1 MARPADYQPLYLSD
15 LHEAVARE
23 RAAEFVSEDSNPF
36 AWVGLAAEY
45 ALVSSINAAK
55 LVRAQLSP
63 SLDHDL
69 DLFNVAGPL
78 DSVLRVEVKTR
89 VASAGWTDPGRF
101 KWIAV
106 PTHDGREPIKNVDVV
121 LFCWW
126 SADNPRQLWLL
137 GRLLGPKE
145 FKHRATF
152 YAEGEVTPRGGPAPA
167 GGTYVL
173 DVMDL
178 RPVPRGLVRTWRSA

>member
-15 LHEAVARE
+15 LHEATARE
-23 RAAEFVSEDSNPF
+23 RAAEFVSADSNPF

-45 ALVSSINAAK
+45 ALVTSINAAGK
-55 LVRAQLSP
+55 VRAQLSTD
-63 SLDHDL
+63 LAHDL
-69 DLFNVAGPL
+69 DLFGPAQQKR
-78 DSVLRVEVKTR
+78 LRVEVKTR
-89 VASAGWTDPGRF
+89 VARAGWTDPGRF

-106 PTHDGREPIKNVDVV
+106 PTHDGREPIKPVDLV

-126 SADNPRQLWLL
+126 SADAPRQLWLL
-137 GRLLGPKE
+137 GRLLGPDE
-145 FKHRATF
+145 FKRRATF
-152 YAEGEVTPRGGPAPA
+152 YAEGEVTPRGGPAPK

-178 RPVPRGLVRTWRSA
+178 RPVPRGLVRTWRMGE